1 MLQLEGRINNWI
13 LGVKGLINISYDEL
27 EKIEINKLFNFSLPY
42 LYNINQISI
51 EKKNINLGIISWSN
65 TKFSELILQ
74 ELYGYSKENCTFY
87 LGIKGLTEHDRAPLS
102 APIKKTKKWEL
113 EHKDWPTL
121 YLLQTVIS
129 LSLQSKID
137 TQLNGF

>member
-1 MLQLEGRINNWI
+1 M
-13 LGVKGLINISYDEL
+13 VD
-27 EKIEINKLFNFSLPY
+27 
-42 LYNINQISI
+42 
-51 EKKNINLGIISWSN
+51 
-65 TKFSELILQ
+65 
-74 ELYGYSKENCTFY
+74 SKENCTFD

-102 APIKKTKKWEL
+102 TPMKNTKKWEF

-137 TQLNGF
+137 TQLNRF